1 MKRKFF
7 FYFFLFIGI
16 LFWIQPVFA
25 GSNALTRFEYDQ
37 EAGIGYFDLVVSL
50 DWEPTPDEINGT
62 LQTAFNQFA
71 CDVFTM
77 TEGHHKVRN
86 LYIYTDGQQMNTADI
101 RISNDVGRSSAYV
114 NGIFQKGARILAY
127 MLYEDQNPR
136 SGEFLGD
143 TLAHEFAHYAYGLF
157 DEYTD
162 AMGDPNAPLSQPK
175 PDDTT
180 KKTIMANQAQYQWFS
195 TSWDYSKEFC
205 KDQDM
210 AQCTNTAQWRVYQS
224 SAWETLVRPSND
236 DPTLEEWKAAYS
248 RIEYDDF
255 IQMEEE
261 PLELAMPTEGCTD
274 GVNVIYKQGNVA
286 VLVIDRSGSM
296 RATPEGS
303 PTSAMD
309 LAKSAAQQFID
320 LMNVGDRIAVVDFS
334 NDAAT
339 TIGITELTDV
349 GARTTVKDGIA
360 GLTAGGQTNF
370 SAALNQALTVLLE
383 GSSPEQ
389 TRYVVMLSDGDYNI
403 GGPPN
408 LEPYIEN
415 EIPIYTIGLNVHGE
429 GEDHLQTI
437 AADTGATYRA
447 APTALDLADLYAEI
461 NRDIRGTTVALSNQ
475 NDQLANGQVNE
486 METIVSDQDHVVTF
500 RASWEQGDSMEFIVI
515 DPNGTEYTATSLPQ
529 GASYA
534 AGSDYGLFTFNNP
547 MPGRWVSRLTA
558 VNDAR
563 ASGQIS
569 QEASAES
576 PLSVQ
581 LDLAGGNYP
590 APIAIMA
597 TVTGPEP
604 VVGAAVNATV
614 TNADDPDQTP
624 LAELTLKDDG
634 ETPDLVPNDGV
645 YSGVYPKYSADGDYA
660 VTVDVNNSSQTA
672 TLDTS
677 GALEPGKDATPIPL
691 SDFRRHIEGN
701 VTVSGYTEPP
711 SDPASAQETELDN
724 NKNWGVIDNAGAVR
738 WYQFTAEAGQQY
750 FISTSNLLSW
760 DDAPLATKLTLY
772 ESDATTQIDS
782 SANYKNHDVSMLKWT
797 PKEAGTYYVAVS
809 ADGGGIGNFALTVG
823 TVDIVTPTIEAN
835 DQADSSG
842 GGQDNAD
849 SSSGGCFIDSVF
861 RFGYQSLS
869 FE

>member
-1 MKRKFF
+1 MMKRKFF
-7 FYFFLFIGI
+7 FYFFMLIGI
-16 LFWIQPVFA
+16 LFSIQPAFA
-25 GSNALTRFEYDQ
+25 GSNALTRFDYDD
-37 EAGIGYFDLVVSL
+37 AGNGYFDLVVSL
-50 DWEPTPDEINGT
+50 DWQPTQEEIDGT

-77 TEGHHKVRN
+77 TEGHHRVRN
-86 LYIYTDGQQMNTADI
+86 LYVYTDGQQMNTADI
-101 RISNDVGRSSAYV
+101 RISNEVGRSSAYV

-127 MLYEDQNPR
+127 MLFEDQNPR
-136 SGEFLGD
+136 YGDFLGH

-180 KKTIMANQAQYQWFS
+180 KETIMANQSKAQWFS
-195 TSWDYSKEFC
+195 TSYDYSQDYC

-210 AQCTNTAQWRVYQS
+210 AQCRNTAQWRVYQS
-224 SAWETLVRPSND
+224 SAWETLVRNPND
-236 DPTLEEWKAAYS
+236 DPTLEEWKAAYN
-248 RIEYDDF
+248 RIGYDDF

-261 PLELAMPTEGCTD
+261 PLELSRPKEAEGCRD
-274 GVNVIYKQGNVA
+274 GFNVIYKQGNVA

-296 RATPEGS
+296 RSSPEGS

-309 LAKSAAQQFID
+309 LAKSAAQQFVD
-320 LMNVGDRIAVVDFS
+320 LMNVGDRVAVVDFS

-349 GARTTVKDGIA
+349 GARTTVKNGIA

-370 SAALNQALTVLLE
+370 SAALNQALTVLLD
-383 GSSPEQ
+383 GSSSEQ
-389 TRYVVMLSDGDYNI
+389 TRYVVMLSDGDYNL

-408 LEPYIEN
+408 LQPYIEN
-415 EIPIYTIGLNVHGE
+415 EIPIYTIGLNVHGG
-429 GEDHLQTI
+429 GEAHLQTI
-437 AADTGATYRA
+437 ADETGATYRA

-461 NRDIRGTTVALSNQ
+461 NRDIQGTTVALTNQ

-486 METIVSDQDHVVTF
+486 METIVSDQDHVVNF
-500 RASWEQGDSMEFIVI
+500 RASWEQGDSMEFVVI

-534 AGSDYGLFTFNNP
+534 AGSDYGVFTFNNP

-590 APIAIMA
+590 MPISIMA

-604 VVGAAVNATV
+604 VVGADVSAIV
-614 TNADDPDQTP
+614 TSVDDPDQTP

-634 ETPDLVPNDGV
+634 ETPDLIPNDGV
-645 YSGVYPKYSADGDYA
+645 YSGVYPNYSADGDYA

-677 GALEPGKDATPIPL
+677 GALEPGKDAAPIPL
-691 SDFRRHIEGN
+691 SDFSRHIEGK

-711 SDPASAQETELDN
+711 SDAASAQETELDN
-724 NKNWGVIDNAGAVR
+724 KKNWGIIDSAGAVR

-760 DDAPLATKLTLY
+760 DDAPLATNLTLY
-772 ESDATTQIDS
+772 ESDATTIIDS
-782 SANYKNHDVSMLKWT
+782 SANYKDHDVSMIKWT
-797 PKEAGTYYVAVS
+797 PKASGTYYVSVS
-809 ADGGGIGNFALTVG
+809 ADGGGTGNFALTIG

-835 DQADSSG
+835 DQAGTSG
-842 GGQDNAD
+842 GSQDNADD
-849 SSSGGCFIDSVF
+849 SSSGGCFVNTITRSP
-861 RFGYQSLS
+861 R
-869 FE
+869 